1 LTSGHSSDSLPNSH
15 SCHKKHSLLCL
26 KMLNAPSTMLNPP
39 PVPLPVEISLAADSD
54 TSLLEMPCAAA
65 LIHNDTPATV
75 PAMSDVSLPVAP
87 TVGLREMSPP
97 QVE

>member
-1 LTSGHSSDSLPNSH
+1 
-15 SCHKKHSLLCL
+15 
-26 KMLNAPSTMLNPP
+26 MLNAPSTMLNPP

-75 PAMSDVSLPVAP
+75 LAMSDVSLLVAP